1 MDQCLCDSD
10 DTFNMD
16 DQTAVAGT
24 LDFQEN
30 TLLALERAGGNADAG
45 AFGEIQFLRLE
56 V

>member
-1 MDQCLCDSD
+1 MDECPGDGDDS
-10 DTFNMD
+10 FNMD

-30 TLLALERAGGNADAG
+30 TLLAFERAGGNADAG
-45 AFGEIQFLRLE
+45 TFGEIQLLRLE